1 MVIDILAPRL
11 YEVLAARFYK
21 VLAARLYNGSSCRL
35 YTCYGFKF
43 IQRFKL
49 EGYLRY

>member
-21 VLAARLYNGSSCRL
+21 VLAARLYKGSSCRL
-35 YTCYGFKF
+35 YMCYGFKF
-43 IQRFKL
+43 IQRLKL
-49 EGYLRY
+49 EGNLRY